1 MNIPYNCDL
10 FKNIEKSEI
19 NDFFSRINAT
29 TKTYK
34 KDEII
39 FKGDEYINEIGI
51 ILSGKVIIGKETST
65 GNKTII
71 AVLTPDDFIGE
82 VMAISHNKISND
94 VISGDHKT
102 EILFIPVEAAV
113 NNDKLSK
120 NLLTILAK
128 KAYFLNIRV
137 YYLQLKTIRGKIS
150 KFLLEEA
157 NKTKSK
163 TFSLNFNRQ
172 KMAEYLNVSRP
183 SLSRELSK
191 LKTEGIIDFYKE
203 TMKILDE
210 EALESYQE

>member
-1 MNIPYNCDL
+1 MKIPYNCDL
-10 FKNIEKSEI
+10 FRNIAKDEI
-19 NDFFSRINAT
+19 EYFLKHIKT
-29 TKTYK
+29 TLKTYK
-34 KDEII
+34 KDELI
-39 FKGDEYINEIGI
+39 FKSEEYIQEIGI

-71 AVLTPDDFIGE
+71 AVLEPDDFIGE

-94 VISGDHKT
+94 VVSGDHKT
-102 EILFIPVEAAV
+102 QILFLPVDAVV
-113 NNDKLSK
+113 NNVKLAK

-128 KAYFLNIRV
+128 KAYFLNMRV

-157 NKTKSK
+157 DRINSV

-191 LKTEGIIDFYKE
+191 LRDEGIIDFYKE
-203 TMKILDE
+203 TMKILDR
-210 EALESYQE
+210 EALEAYQE